1 MPRPGPGS
9 ATGRRPRGIRGP
21 RTTRNTRNTWP
32 PLAVSVFRVVRGPE
46 QVLSFSAFRVVRG
59 PEQVLSFSVFRVVRG
74 PEQVLSFSVFR
85 VVRGLEQVL
94 DPELHHA
101 AVLRRSDPAEACR
114 RADCGGRV
122 VEADLVEDVERLHPD
137 LDPPRAAELDILE
150 QREIRRCEPRAA
162 NRVAAGI
169 ARTIGR
175 GRHG

>member
-21 RTTRNTRNTWP
+21 RTTRNTRNTWT
-32 PLAVSVFRVVRGPE
+32 PLSV
-46 QVLSFSAFRVVRG
+46 
-59 PEQVLSFSVFRVVRG
+59 SVFRVVRG